1 MRSLSVVYLD
11 VAKVADFQWK
21 NAYVSRTQGVCHV
34 IRLFILFIYLFWSL
48 GKV

>member
-34 IRLFILFIYLFWSL
+34 IRLFIYLFIYLFIL
-48 GKV
+48 IFR